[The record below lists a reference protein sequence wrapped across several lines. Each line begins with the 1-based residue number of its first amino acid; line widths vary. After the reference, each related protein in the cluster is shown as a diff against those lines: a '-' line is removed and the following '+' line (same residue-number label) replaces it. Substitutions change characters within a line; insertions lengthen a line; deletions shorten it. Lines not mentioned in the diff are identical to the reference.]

1 MGSNG
6 ASSGG
11 GSNRYEPP
19 KKKNPVIKFIEG
31 GGIIGEAVRTV
42 SKKNKEINLKRR
54 KEFIKK
60 QGLTSDDIR
69 MDDDYLSSTEGLAE
83 LRKQDYKTNADT
95 RNNRDGGNNNLNT
108 VVPLT
113 TVASTAPTTAEVSQ
127 ATATDATAT
136 DATDTV
142 LAEDI
147 LLRNKKTK
155 KKGRSMTIL
164 TSSKGIKSDEEL
176 TLGKKSLLGS

>member
-1 MGSNG
+1 MGSNS
-6 ASSGG
+6 SSGG
-11 GSNRYEPP
+11 GGGEGPANRYQKPP
-19 KKKNPVIKFIEG
+19 KKKNPIIEFVKSGGVVGAVVKGIKNANKKSKQNLMDYEG
-31 GGIIGEAVRTV
+31 QAAGVTPMR
-42 SKKNKEINLKRR
+42 SPNIN
-54 KEFIKK
+54 
-60 QGLTSDDIR
+60 TPD
-69 MDDDYLSSTEGLAE
+69 
-83 LRKQDYKTNADT
+83 
-95 RNNRDGGNNNLNT
+95 RDGGNNNLNT

-127 ATATDATAT
+127 VTAT

>member
-1 MGSNG
+1 MGSNS
-6 ASSGG
+6 SSGG
-11 GSNRYEPP
+11 GGGEGPANRYQKPP
-19 KKKNPVIKFIEG
+19 KKKNPIIEFVKG
-31 GGIIGEAVRTV
+31 GGVVGAVVRGIKNANKK
-42 SKKNKEINLKRR
+42 SKQNLMDYEGQAAGVTPMRSPNIN
-54 KEFIKK
+54 
-60 QGLTSDDIR
+60 TPD
-69 MDDDYLSSTEGLAE
+69 
-83 LRKQDYKTNADT
+83 
-95 RNNRDGGNNNLNT
+95 RDGGNNNLNT

-127 ATATDATAT
+127 ATATDAT